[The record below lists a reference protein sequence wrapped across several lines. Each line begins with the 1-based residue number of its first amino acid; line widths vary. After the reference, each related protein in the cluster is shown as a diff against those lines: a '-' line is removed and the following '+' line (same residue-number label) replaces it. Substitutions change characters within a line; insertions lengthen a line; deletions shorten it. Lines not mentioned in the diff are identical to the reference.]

1 MPPTA
6 DAPPAGPGSGTEPVV
21 TRPLL
26 EDGSLAIAAD
36 AEVWPAVEHWVP
48 RFPPAAPAPEEPRA
62 RIRVRRGGPG
72 FAVPAGKPAMELR
85 GVEGWIQHPRIL
97 LREPR
102 GRVGGI
108 VDLAAN
114 GAELRLDGPLAGDE
128 APAVETFAALT
139 LAAAFLVGRLGR
151 ALVHAGA
158 VVAPGGGAWLLSGGT
173 FSGKTTT
180 CVNLIRAGWSW
191 LSDDHVVLAR
201 GPGGAITLEGWP
213 RRFSLDDGF
222 AEGRSLGAR
231 TRVDPAA
238 FGPGRW
244 CRSAPLA
251 GALFPRV
258 EAAEPTA
265 AGPMHPAGALG
276 RLLQGSPWLL
286 ADAEV
291 APSILALQ
299 REAASLP
306 AFELRLG
313 DDCYRDPARLVAILA
328 SVVAPRVT
336 RGTPGDGSGGCTA

>member
-1 MPPTA
+1 MPSTA
-6 DAPPAGPGSGTEPVV
+6 DASAKPIV

-26 EDGSLAIAAD
+26 EDGSLAVSAD

-48 RFPPAAPAPEEPRA
+48 RFPPGAPAPDQPRA
-62 RIRVRRGGPG
+62 CIRVRRGPPG
-72 FAVPAGKPAMELR
+72 FAAPTEKPAMDLR
-85 GVEGWIQHPRIL
+85 GVEGWIRPPRIL

-108 VDLAAN
+108 VDLAAKR
-114 GAELRLDGPLAGDE
+114 AELRLDGPLEVDGAL
-128 APAVETFAALT
+128 AVETVAALT
-139 LAAAFLVGRLGR
+139 LAAAFLVGRLDR
-151 ALVHAGA
+151 SLVHAGA

-191 LSDDHVVLAR
+191 LSDDHVVLSRA
-201 GPGGAITLEGWP
+201 PGGGITVEGWP
-213 RRFSLDDGF
+213 RRFSLDNGF

-238 FGPGRW
+238 FGPGTW

-251 GALFPRV
+251 GAFFPRV

-265 AGPMHPAGALG
+265 TEPMHPAGALG

-286 ADAEV
+286 ADSEA

-299 REAASLP
+299 RDAASLP
-306 AFELRLG
+306 VHDLRLG
-313 DDCYRDPARLVAILA
+313 ADCYQDPARLAAILA
-328 SVVAPRVT
+328 SVAAPQVT
-336 RGTPGDGSGGCTA
+336 RGTPGDGTAARTA